1 MKILLLVDDY
11 LPHSTKIG
19 AKMMHELAIAL
30 FENGHQVA
38 IATPDYRIKSKYE
51 LDKIDQIDVYR
62 FRSPN
67 VKDESKIKRAI
78 NETALSFN
86 AYKNLK
92 SVFKE
97 NQFQLIVSYSPSI
110 FFGPLIKK
118 LKKKWNAK
126 SYLIL
131 RDLFPQWVID
141 HGLIKEKSA
150 IATYFRK
157 FEKINYK
164 AADRI
169 GLQSPKNLDWFIEK
183 FGLKNKAEVLYNWSS
198 EIPIVSENKKYR
210 NKLDL
215 GDKVILFYGGNM
227 GEAQDMMNLVRLAEN
242 LKEEN
247 NAHFVFAGSGNE
259 FSLVKKS
266 IDEKDLENVSLLDP
280 VDQEEYRLML
290 SEFDIGLFTLHKDHS
305 THNFPG
311 KLLGYMAQGLPILG
325 SVNPGNDVIEI
336 INDAGAGKVGVN
348 GNDEHFYSNAKELIE
363 DVELRVSQ
371 GRNALK
377 LLEETFSIEAAVEK
391 ILSYGIKPADYTQCT
406 LSDNKV

>member
-19 AKMMHELAIAL
+19 AKMMHELAVAL
-30 FENGHQVA
+30 FKKGHQVTV
-38 IATPDYRIKSKYE
+38 ATPDYRITSKYVF
-51 LDKIDQIDVYR
+51 DSIDDVDIYR

-97 NQFQLIVSYSPSI
+97 NQFELIVSYSPSI
-110 FFGPLIKK
+110 FFGSLIKK

-126 SYLIL
+126 TYLIL

-141 HGLIKEKSA
+141 HGLIQEKSA
-150 IATYFRK
+150 IASYFRR

-169 GLQSPKNLDWFIEK
+169 GLQSPKNLEWFNEK
-183 FGLKNKAEVLYNWSS
+183 FKLKNKTEVLYNWSS
-198 EIPIVSENKKYR
+198 EKPIIPTNNRFRTKF
-210 NKLDL
+210 NL
-215 GDKVILFYGGNM
+215 GNKVILFYGGNM

-242 LKEEN
+242 LKDHTT
-247 NAHFVFAGSGNE
+247 AHFVFAGSGNE
-259 FSLVKKS
+259 FNLVKTS
-266 IDEKDLENVSLLDP
+266 IEEKALKNILLLEP

-325 SVNPGNDVIEI
+325 SVNSGNDIIDVI
-336 INDAGAGKVGVN
+336 NSSNAGFVSVN
-348 GNDEHFYSNAKELIE
+348 GNDFEFKHNTLKLIE
-363 DVELRVSQ
+363 DHLLREKTGNSS
-371 GRNALK
+371 K
-377 LLEETFSIEAAVEK
+377 SLLQDKFSVQSAVDK
-391 ILSYGIKPADYTQCT
+391 ILQNGLK
-406 LSDNKV
+406 

>member
-38 IATPDYRIKSKYE
+38 VATPDYRVKSKYE
-51 LDKIDQIDVYR
+51 LDKIDEIDVYR

-97 NQFQLIVSYSPSI
+97 NQFQLIVCYSPSI

-150 IATYFRK
+150 IASYFRK

-164 AADRI
+164 AADKI
-169 GLQSPKNLDWFIEK
+169 GLQSPKNLEWFNEK
-183 FGLKNKAEVLYNWSS
+183 YGLINKSEVLYNWSS
-198 EIPIVSENKKYR
+198 ETPIITEDKKYR
-210 NKLDL
+210 NKLNL
-215 GDKVILFYGGNM
+215 GDKVVLFYGGNM

-247 NAHFVFAGSGNE
+247 KAHFVFAGSGNE
-259 FSLVKKS
+259 FNLVKKA
-266 IDEKDLENVSLLDP
+266 IAEKDLENVSLLEP

-290 SEFDIGLFTLHKDHS
+290 SEFDIGLFTLHKHHS

-325 SVNPGNDVIEI
+325 SVNRGNDVIEV
-336 INDAGAGKVGVN
+336 INDAGAGYVSVN
-348 GNDEHFYSNAKELIE
+348 GEDNKFSENAWGLIE
-363 DVELRVSQ
+363 KKIKRKQMGENSYYL
-371 GRNALK
+371 LK
-377 LLEETFSIEAAVEK
+377 NTFSVEAAIRK
-391 ILSYGIKPADYTQCT
+391 IL
-406 LSDNKV
+406 N